1 MTKIQTV
8 AKTHVGQ
15 VRDHNEDSFIV
26 GLNPVSDGWMVST
39 DEFEIGD
46 KGSVLIVADGMGGEN
61 AGEIA
66 AEIAVQS
73 IKAYIQAEVKKEVP
87 QAPNKILESAIIY
100 AHNCIKDACRDNA
113 EYIGMGT
120 TVTVCMLQKDKIFV
134 SWIGDTRVYRY
145 SKHGRV
151 HALPYHFNN
160 LEILSE
166 DHSKV
171 WQMMVQGQLSL
182 EGARTHEQS
191 NIITQSLGDL
201 FHTPQPESRE
211 YPLFKDDHILICSD
225 GLNGM
230 LSDENIERIFTSEY
244 ESLDKIAEQMIT
256 EANLAGGHDNI
267 TLILTKVTEGILYS
281 EDIAKKGSGEKTM
294 MTEALPKKKNKVLT
308 DFIIATTLATV
319 LFLGYHYRNQ
329 WLPLFKKPNTKPQDT
344 TSIKIDT
351 PQTVPNVTP
360 PKPLLPKS
368 PKIETP
374 KQAGTPNIVAPAQSS
389 TNTTNGKQKPPAN
402 EPNYKPKPKDE
413 SQPKLVNDSVHQ
425 NKQIDTTNQN
435 KR

>member
-26 GLNPVSDGWMVST
+26 GLDPVSDGWMLSS

-46 KGSVLIVADGMGGEN
+46 QGSVLIVADGMGGEN

-87 QAPNKILESAIIY
+87 QAPNKIMESAIIY

-113 EYIGMGT
+113 DYIGMGT
-120 TVTVCMLQKDKIFV
+120 TVTVCMLQKDKIYV

-182 EGARTHEQS
+182 EDARTHEQS

-201 FHTPQPESRE
+201 FRTPQPESRE

-230 LSDENIERIFTSEY
+230 LSDENMERIFTSDY
-244 ESLDKIAEQMIT
+244 ESL
-256 EANLAGGHDNI
+256 
-267 TLILTKVTEGILYS
+267 
-281 EDIAKKGSGEKTM
+281 
-294 MTEALPKKKNKVLT
+294 
-308 DFIIATTLATV
+308 
-319 LFLGYHYRNQ
+319 R
-329 WLPLFKKPNTKPQDT
+329 
-344 TSIKIDT
+344 
-351 PQTVPNVTP
+351 
-360 PKPLLPKS
+360 
-368 PKIETP
+368 
-374 KQAGTPNIVAPAQSS
+374 
-389 TNTTNGKQKPPAN
+389 
-402 EPNYKPKPKDE
+402 
-413 SQPKLVNDSVHQ
+413 
-425 NKQIDTTNQN
+425 
-435 KR
+435 

>member
-26 GLNPVSDGWMVST
+26 GLNPENDGWMLST

-113 EYIGMGT
+113 DYIGMGT
-120 TVTVCMLQKDKIFV
+120 TVTVCILQKDKIYI

-182 EGARTHEQS
+182 EDARTHEQS

-201 FHTPQPESRE
+201 FRTPQPESRE

-230 LSDENIERIFTSEY
+230 LSDENMERIFASDF

-267 TLILTKVTEGILYS
+267 TLILTKVTEGIAYS
-281 EDIAKKGSGEKTM
+281 EDIVKKGSGEKTM
-294 MTEALPKKKNKVLT
+294 MTEALTKKKNKIWF
-308 DFIIATTLATV
+308 DIFIAASIAAI
-319 LFLGYHYRNQ
+319 LFLAYQYRSQ
-329 WLPLFKKPNTKPQDT
+329 WIPTFKKPNIIQKDSTSSPNDSLKKSVPETKNPKPSGEDSSNLDQKPT
-344 TSIKIDT
+344 KIT
-351 PQTVPNVTP
+351 KKKSATVPKEKTQ
-360 PKPLLPKS
+360 
-368 PKIETP
+368 I
-374 KQAGTPNIVAPAQSS
+374 
-389 TNTTNGKQKPPAN
+389 
-402 EPNYKPKPKDE
+402 KDE
-413 SQPKLVNDSVHQ
+413 QPKLVDDNVQQ
-425 NKQIDTTNQN
+425 NVLQDTSKQNN
-435 KR
+435 R

>member
-15 VRDHNEDSFIV
+15 VRDHNEDTFIV
-26 GLNPVSDGWMVST
+26 GLDPISDGWVLSSG
-39 DEFEIGD
+39 EFEIGE

-73 IKAYIQAEVKKEVP
+73 IRAFIQAELKKEAIE
-87 QAPNKILESAIIY
+87 APIKILESAIIY

-120 TVTVCMLQKDKIFV
+120 TVTVCMLQKDKIYV

-182 EGARTHEQS
+182 EDARTHEQS

-201 FHTPQPESRE
+201 FRTPQPESRE
-211 YPLFKDDHILICSD
+211 YPLFKDDNILICSD

-230 LSDENIERIFTSEY
+230 LSDKNIERIFTSDY
-244 ESLDKIAEQMIT
+244 ESLDKIAEQLIT

-267 TLILTKVTEGILYS
+267 TLILTKVTDGIPYS
-281 EDIAKKGSGEKTM
+281 EDIVKRGSGEKTM
-294 MTEALPKKKNKVLT
+294 MTEALRKKSNRLIYDIIIAAVLATIVFFAYNTKDRWLTKFKKEVKPVTTDTIISEPKKSNVKKENTIVTPKEPSENESSINKSSSSSSKPQNIT
-308 DFIIATTLATV
+308 
-319 LFLGYHYRNQ
+319 
-329 WLPLFKKPNTKPQDT
+329 PLKKSLENTKKNVVKDT
-344 TSIKIDT
+344 NELKGAKLIDSDVTKTGIKDT
-351 PQTVPNVTP
+351 
-360 PKPLLPKS
+360 
-368 PKIETP
+368 IE
-374 KQAGTPNIVAPAQSS
+374 
-389 TNTTNGKQKPPAN
+389 QKEN
-402 EPNYKPKPKDE
+402 N
-413 SQPKLVNDSVHQ
+413 
-425 NKQIDTTNQN
+425 
-435 KR
+435 

>member
-26 GLNPVSDGWMVST
+26 GLDPVSDGWMLST

-46 KGSVLIVADGMGGEN
+46 QGSVLIVADGMGGEN

-73 IKAYIQAEVKKEVP
+73 IKAFIQAEVKKEAP
-87 QAPNKILESAIIY
+87 QAPNKIMESAIIY

-113 EYIGMGT
+113 DYIGMGT
-120 TVTVCMLQKDKIFV
+120 TVTVCMLQKDKIYV

-182 EGARTHEQS
+182 EDARTHEQS

-201 FHTPQPESRE
+201 FRTPQPESRE

-230 LSDENIERIFTSEY
+230 LSDENMERIFTSDY

-267 TLILTKVTEGILYS
+267 TLILTKVTEGIAYS
-281 EDIAKKGSGEKTM
+281 EDIVKKGSGEKTM
-294 MTEALPKKKNKVLT
+294 MTEALPKKKNKILM
-308 DFIIATTLATV
+308 DFIIAAVLAS
-319 LFLGYHYRNQ
+319 LIFLGYHFRNQ
-329 WLPLFKKPNTKPQDT
+329 WLPLFKKTNAKPQDT
-344 TSIKIDT
+344 TTIKIDT
-351 PQTVPNVTP
+351 PQTVPNVVP
-360 PKPLLPKS
+360 PKPTVVDS
-368 PKIETP
+368 PKIEALKP
-374 KQAGTPNIVAPAQSS
+374 VDTPNIAAPVQSV
-389 TNTTNGKQKPPAN
+389 TNTTNGNPKPPSSK
-402 EPNYKPKPKDE
+402 PNNKQKPKPKSE
-413 SQPKLVNDSVHQ
+413 LKPKDDDRQ
-425 NKQIDTTNQN
+425 NEQIDTTKQN
-435 KR
+435 NR

>member
-15 VRDHNEDSFIV
+15 VRDHNEDSFII
-26 GLNPVSDGWMVST
+26 GLDPVSNGWVLST

-46 KGSVLIVADGMGGEN
+46 HGSVLIVADGMGGEN

-113 EYIGMGT
+113 DYIGMGT
-120 TVTVCMLQKDKIFV
+120 TVTVCMLQKDKIYI

-171 WQMMVQGQLSL
+171 WQMMVQGQLTL
-182 EGARTHEQS
+182 EDARTHEQS

-201 FHTPQPESRE
+201 FRTPQPESRE

-230 LSDENIERIFTSEY
+230 LSDENMEQIFASDY

-267 TLILTKVTEGILYS
+267 TLILTKVTEGMPYS
-281 EDIAKKGSGEKTM
+281 EDIVKKGSGEKTM
-294 MTEALPKKKNKVLT
+294 MTEAVTKKKNKILM
-308 DFIIATTLATV
+308 DFIIAAVLAS
-319 LFLGYHYRNQ
+319 LIFLGYHFRNQ
-329 WLPLFKKPNTKPQDT
+329 WLPLFKKSNTKTQENT
-344 TSIKIDT
+344 TLKIDT
-351 PQTVPNVTP
+351 PKITTNV
-360 PKPLLPKS
+360 
-368 PKIETP
+368 ETP
-374 KQAGTPNIVAPAQSS
+374 KPPVTDTSNVVVPTPSVSS
-389 TNTTNGKQKPPAN
+389 TTIVNQKPPAKKPN
-402 EPNYKPKPKDE
+402 KPNYKPKPEPKPKDE
-413 SQPKLVNDSVHQ
+413 GQLKLVDNNVQQ
-425 NKQIDTTNQN
+425 NEQIDTTKKND
-435 KR
+435 K